1 MCRVVEERVG
11 EAALVYEDNA
21 QTGVLRGDGTGKAGG
36 TGADDENIY
45 EVIGEAIGE
54 NVAGGF
60 THIVVFSLIPFL
72 IVWMREPERRFTGL
86 PEKDKVRAMKDMRR
100 SPR

>member
-21 QTGVLRGDGTGKAGG
+21 QTGVLRGDGTGKTGR

-45 EVIGEAIGE
+45 ESIGE
-54 NVAGGF
+54 NIVGGF
-60 THIVVFSLIPFL
+60 THIVVFSLIPAFL